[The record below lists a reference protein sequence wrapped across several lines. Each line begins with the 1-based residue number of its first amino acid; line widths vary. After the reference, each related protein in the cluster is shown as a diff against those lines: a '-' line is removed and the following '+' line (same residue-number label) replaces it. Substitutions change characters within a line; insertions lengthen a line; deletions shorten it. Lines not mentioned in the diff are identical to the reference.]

1 MFQVCFVFQGC
12 DRPVSGNNRLV
23 KLASQIFLIF
33 LILVICN
40 NKATS
45 ASFLWRKIHSLSRF
59 PSLYLSSLESFSARL
74 GEHITLW
81 FALVPPSLQWLTE
94 QKKPKSLWS
103 LQYVQHD
110 TTKFSVNNLLLNSS
124 ENKMRLNVIKAK
136 LNSKQCWQQLSFC
149 GGSPGKLKGL
159 RTLQIKLQLTVS
171 HLSYLFTSP
180 FLPPH
185 PTQVLKFILCL
196 IIHWSIWS
204 MWRWWLPLTG
214 CHGYIIFISYN
225 PLEHLLYT
233 QRHLLLIDVI
243 HP

>member
-180 FLPPH
+180 FLPPPPH
-185 PTQVLKFILCL
+185 S
-196 IIHWSIWS
+196 SIKVS
-204 MWRWWLPLTG
+204 
-214 CHGYIIFISYN
+214 
-225 PLEHLLYT
+225 
-233 QRHLLLIDVI
+233 
-243 HP
+243 